1 MGMNVLSMEDIEAA
15 LWSMAKEAAEEWFQK
30 QRRNEFASLYLYF
43 RRSTATE
50 WGKLAIAEKA
60 PSADY
65 EIADPRRLGP
75 VWTLAQAKN
84 HIRGILQHL
93 PILPY
98 GV

>member
-1 MGMNVLSMEDIEAA
+1 MGMNVLSMEHIESA
-15 LWSMAKEAAEEWFQK
+15 LCTMAKEAAEEWFQK

-43 RRSTATE
+43 KRSTETE

-65 EIADPRRLGP
+65 EIADPRRLEPG
-75 VWTLAQAKN
+75 WTRTQAKN

-98 GV
+98 GI